1 MRITVPGDKSLTQR
15 ALILAGL
22 ASGESRLRGL
32 LYGGDAASTRSALVA
47 LGVDVPEIPADGG
60 EIVVRGVGL
69 DGLKEPAG
77 ALDLGNSGT
86 GTRLLMGVLAGS
98 GRSATLT
105 GDESL
110 RSRPMRRVTEPLTA
124 MGAGFDFLEHDGRLP
139 VTVRGRRPLSPI
151 DWESPVASAQVKS
164 AILLAGLVGGAYAL
178 VTEPRMSRDHTERML
193 TALGARVISHAV
205 AGGWRVELRDPPAR
219 IHALDFDVPGDFS
232 SAAFPIALAALG
244 GVVGRGSLTVE
255 RVGLNP
261 TRTAFL
267 GVLER
272 MGASVTVEH
281 DGPAGS
287 DGAGGG
293 ARDEA
298 DGAGEPVGSVTVRAS
313 ELQGTD
319 VLPEEVPRLID
330 ELPLVAVLGASA
342 QGVTRI
348 RAAEEL
354 RTKESDRIAAMVG
367 NLRALGVRVEE
378 YEDGLEV
385 EGTDRPLL
393 GTVLT
398 RADHRI
404 AMAFGVLA
412 ALPGNRVEIDDP
424 GAADVSFPGFWEL
437 IRGIASGDETG

>member
-47 LGVDVPEIPADGG
+47 LGVDVPEIPANGG

-69 DGLKEPAG
+69 DGLAEPAG

-124 MGAGFDFLEHDGRLP
+124 MGAGFDFLEADGRLP
-139 VTVRGRRPLSPI
+139 VTVRGRRPLVPI

-178 VTEPRMSRDHTERML
+178 VTEPRKSRDHTERML
-193 TALGARVISHAV
+193 SALGARVISHAV
-205 AGGWRVELRDPPAR
+205 AGGWRVELRDPPSR
-219 IHALDFDVPGDFS
+219 IDALDFDVPGDFS

-244 GVVGRGSLTVE
+244 GVDGRGSLTVE

-272 MGASVTVEH
+272 MGAAVTVEP
-281 DGPAGS
+281 DGPGGDDAGAVG
-287 DGAGGG
+287 DV
-293 ARDEA
+293 
-298 DGAGEPVGSVTVRAS
+298 GEPMGSVTVHPS
-313 ELQGTD
+313 ELRGTD

-330 ELPLVAVLGASA
+330 ELPLVAVLGAQA

-354 RTKESDRIAAMVG
+354 RAKESDRIAAMVS
-367 NLRALGVRVEE
+367 NLRALGVTVEE

-385 EGTDRPLL
+385 EGSDRPLR

-398 RADHRI
+398 HSDHRI

-424 GAADVSFPGFWEL
+424 GAAGVSFPGFWEL
-437 IRGIASGDETG
+437 IRGIASGGRAG